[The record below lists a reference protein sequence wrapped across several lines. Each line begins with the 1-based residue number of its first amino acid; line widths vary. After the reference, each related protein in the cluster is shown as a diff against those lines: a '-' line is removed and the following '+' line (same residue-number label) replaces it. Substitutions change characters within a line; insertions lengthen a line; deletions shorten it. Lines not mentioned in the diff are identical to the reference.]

1 MIRTLLYEQTGLSSR
16 CDMKNLINR
25 ALVAKKKFFL
35 MAVLALSMSAFAQR
49 VTPLNITLAEVKLD
63 SLRTLYLAEPI
74 MYRASLDAVAQ
85 ALEKNDKEVKAAKT
99 ELKVEKQHAKEMG
112 TSLKKAESMVASLKK
127 LYGKEE
133 NELRNMSK
141 TVEKQMKTLGKQNEL
156 NDETRNQYRSF
167 LEKQQQ
173 ELNYSFRDVAERARA
188 ISDLETSIQ
197 NAKSNLSQFEQ
208 QANLKESEL
217 KFLETQLKERQKLV
231 KEEQKAAKSL

>member
-1 MIRTLLYEQTGLSSR
+1 M
-16 CDMKNLINR
+16 DMKKI
-25 ALVAKKKFFL
+25 FL

-74 MYRASLDAVAQ
+74 MYRASLDAAAQ
-85 ALEKNDKEVKAAKT
+85 ALEKNDKEIKAAKT

-173 ELNYSFRDVAERARA
+173 ELNYSLRDVAERARA

>member
-1 MIRTLLYEQTGLSSR
+1 
-16 CDMKNLINR
+16 
-25 ALVAKKKFFL
+25 

-74 MYRASLDAVAQ
+74 MYRASLDAIAQ
-85 ALEKNDKEVKAAKT
+85 ALDKNAQEIKAAKN

-112 TSLKKAESMVASLKK
+112 TSLKKAVTMVAALKK
-127 LYGKEE
+127 LYSKEE
-133 NELRNMSK
+133 DELRTMSK

-156 NDETRNQYRSF
+156 NEETRNLYRSF

-173 ELNYSFRDVAERARA
+173 ELNYSLRDVAERARA

-197 NAKSNLSQFEQ
+197 NAKTNLSQFEQ

>member
-1 MIRTLLYEQTGLSSR
+1 MR
-16 CDMKNLINR
+16 
-25 ALVAKKKFFL
+25 KFFL

>member
-1 MIRTLLYEQTGLSSR
+1 
-16 CDMKNLINR
+16 
-25 ALVAKKKFFL
+25 

-133 NELRNMSK
+133 DELRSMSK

-167 LEKQQQ
+167 LEKQQK
-173 ELNYSFRDVAERARA
+173 ELNYSLRDVAERARA

-208 QANLKESEL
+208 QANLKESDL

>member
-1 MIRTLLYEQTGLSSR
+1 
-16 CDMKNLINR
+16 
-25 ALVAKKKFFL
+25 

-85 ALEKNDKEVKAAKT
+85 ALEKNDKEIKAAKT

-133 NELRNMSK
+133 DELRNMSK

-156 NDETRNQYRSF
+156 NDETRNLYRSF
-167 LEKQQQ
+167 LERQQQ
-173 ELNYSFRDVAERARA
+173 ELNYSLRDVAERARA

-217 KFLETQLKERQKLV
+217 KFMETQLKERQKLV
-231 KEEQKAAKSL
+231 KEEQKTAKSL

>member
-1 MIRTLLYEQTGLSSR
+1 M
-16 CDMKNLINR
+16 
-25 ALVAKKKFFL
+25 KKFFL

-85 ALEKNDKEVKAAKT
+85 ALEKNDKEIKAAKT

-133 NELRNMSK
+133 DELRNMSK

-173 ELNYSFRDVAERARA
+173 ELNYSLRDVAERARA

>member
-1 MIRTLLYEQTGLSSR
+1 M
-16 CDMKNLINR
+16 
-25 ALVAKKKFFL
+25 KKFFL

-85 ALEKNDKEVKAAKT
+85 ALEKNDKEIKAAKT

-112 TSLKKAESMVASLKK
+112 TSLKKAETMVASLKK

-173 ELNYSFRDVAERARA
+173 ELNYSLRDVAERARA

>member
-1 MIRTLLYEQTGLSSR
+1 M
-16 CDMKNLINR
+16 DM
-25 ALVAKKKFFL
+25 KKFFL

-74 MYRASLDAVAQ
+74 MYRASLDALAQ

-112 TSLKKAESMVASLKK
+112 TSLKKAETMVASLKK

-133 NELRNMSK
+133 DELRNMSK

-173 ELNYSFRDVAERARA
+173 ELNYSLRDVAERARA

-217 KFLETQLKERQKLV
+217 KFMETQLKERQKLV

>member
-1 MIRTLLYEQTGLSSR
+1 M
-16 CDMKNLINR
+16 DMKNFINR

-74 MYRASLDAVAQ
+74 MYRASLDALAQ

-112 TSLKKAESMVASLKK
+112 TSLKKAETMVASLKK

-133 NELRNMSK
+133 DELRNMSK

-156 NDETRNQYRSF
+156 NDETRNLYRSF

-173 ELNYSFRDVAERARA
+173 ELNYSLRDVAERARA

>member
-1 MIRTLLYEQTGLSSR
+1 M
-16 CDMKNLINR
+16 
-25 ALVAKKKFFL
+25 KKFFL

-74 MYRASLDAVAQ
+74 MYRASLDAIAQ
-85 ALEKNDKEVKAAKT
+85 ALEKNDKEIKAAKT

-112 TSLKKAESMVASLKK
+112 TSLKKAETMVASLKK

-156 NDETRNQYRSF
+156 NDETRNLYRSF

-173 ELNYSFRDVAERARA
+173 ELNYSLRDVAERARA

>member
-1 MIRTLLYEQTGLSSR
+1 MR
-16 CDMKNLINR
+16 
-25 ALVAKKKFFL
+25 KFFL

-156 NDETRNQYRSF
+156 NDETRNLYRSF

-173 ELNYSFRDVAERARA
+173 ELNYSLRDVAERARA

>member
-1 MIRTLLYEQTGLSSR
+1 
-16 CDMKNLINR
+16 
-25 ALVAKKKFFL
+25 

-85 ALEKNDKEVKAAKT
+85 ALEKNDKEIKAAKT

-112 TSLKKAESMVASLKK
+112 TSLKKAETMVASLKK

-133 NELRNMSK
+133 DELRNMSK

-156 NDETRNQYRSF
+156 NDETRNLYRSF
-167 LEKQQQ
+167 LEKQQK
-173 ELNYSFRDVAERARA
+173 ELNYSLRDVAERARA

>member
-1 MIRTLLYEQTGLSSR
+1 M
-16 CDMKNLINR
+16 DM
-25 ALVAKKKFFL
+25 KKFFL

-74 MYRASLDAVAQ
+74 MYRASLDALAQ

-112 TSLKKAESMVASLKK
+112 TSLKKAETMVASLKK

-167 LEKQQQ
+167 LEKQQK
-173 ELNYSFRDVAERARA
+173 ELNYSLRDVAERARA

>member
-1 MIRTLLYEQTGLSSR
+1 MR
-16 CDMKNLINR
+16 
-25 ALVAKKKFFL
+25 KFFL

-85 ALEKNDKEVKAAKT
+85 ALEKNDKEIKAAKT

-156 NDETRNQYRSF
+156 NDETRNLYRSF

-173 ELNYSFRDVAERARA
+173 ELNYSLRDVAERARA

-217 KFLETQLKERQKLV
+217 KFMETQLKERQKLV

>member
-1 MIRTLLYEQTGLSSR
+1 
-16 CDMKNLINR
+16 
-25 ALVAKKKFFL
+25 

-74 MYRASLDAVAQ
+74 MYRASLDAIAQ
-85 ALEKNDKEVKAAKT
+85 ALEKNDKEIKAAKT

-112 TSLKKAESMVASLKK
+112 TSLKKAETMVASLKK

-156 NDETRNQYRSF
+156 NDETRNLYRSF

-173 ELNYSFRDVAERARA
+173 ELNYSLRDVAERARA

>member
-1 MIRTLLYEQTGLSSR
+1 MR
-16 CDMKNLINR
+16 
-25 ALVAKKKFFL
+25 KFFL

-85 ALEKNDKEVKAAKT
+85 ALEKNDKEIKAAKT

-156 NDETRNQYRSF
+156 NDETRNLYRSF

-173 ELNYSFRDVAERARA
+173 ELNYSLRDVAERARA